1 MLASSDRQQGDEQ
14 GRRGQQ
20 TVEPEILADS
30 AREPSQLRE
39 ELHTCRLEL
48 ASVREQH
55 EADRELIA
63 AGARAEEQ
71 LIKLS
76 QALDTWL
83 TKRERRSRWWG
94 PLRRLLA
101 PEMPTRAE
109 RADLVVI
116 TGSDL
121 FDGAWYLRT
130 YPAVAGSGATP
141 ALHYLRRG
149 AGSGKDPGPD
159 FDTRAYRRQHPEL
172 GPTVNPLLHHLRS
185 QR

>member
-1 MLASSDRQQGDEQ
+1 M
-14 GRRGQQ
+14 
-20 TVEPEILADS
+20 EPEILADS

-48 ASVREQH
+48 AALREQQ
-55 EADRELIA
+55 EIDRELLA
-63 AGARAEEQ
+63 TAARAEEQ

-76 QALDTWL
+76 LAVDTWL

-94 PLRRLLA
+94 PLRRWLA
-101 PEMPTRAE
+101 PEMPTRSE
-109 RADLVVI
+109 RADLALI
-116 TGSDL
+116 TSSNL

-130 YPAVAGSGATP
+130 YPAAAGSGATP

-149 AGSGKDPGPD
+149 AWSGKDPGPD

-172 GPTVNPLLHHLRS
+172 GAEVNPLLHHLRS

>member
-1 MLASSDRQQGDEQ
+1 M
-14 GRRGQQ
+14 
-20 TVEPEILADS
+20 EPEILADS
-30 AREPSQLRE
+30 EREPSQLRE
-39 ELHTCRLEL
+39 DLHTCRLEL
-48 ASVREQH
+48 AALREQQ

-63 AGARAEEQ
+63 AAARAEEQ

-76 QALDTWL
+76 VALDARL

-94 PLRRLLA
+94 PLRRWVT

-109 RADLVVI
+109 RADLALI
-116 TGSDL
+116 NGSDL

-130 YPAVAGSGATP
+130 YPAAAGSGATP

-149 AGSGKDPGPD
+149 AGTGKDPGPD

-172 GPTVNPLLHHLRS
+172 GPRDNPLVHHLRS